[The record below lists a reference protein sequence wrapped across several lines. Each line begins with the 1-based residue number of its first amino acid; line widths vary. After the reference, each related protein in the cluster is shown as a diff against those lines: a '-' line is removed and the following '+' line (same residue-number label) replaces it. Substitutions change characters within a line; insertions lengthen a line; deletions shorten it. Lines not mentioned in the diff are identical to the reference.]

1 MSLNQVA
8 FFVLCVF
15 LWDDN
20 LVDEKDL
27 AVVVVAAVAAKQA
40 LSADV
45 SPVASV
51 LLILEEVDAMVVVAV
66 AVAVVAVAADHIH
79 YT

>member
-8 FFVLCVF
+8 FFVLFAF
-15 LWDDN
+15 LRDDN

-27 AVVVVAAVAAKQA
+27 AVVVVVVAAAAAKQA

-45 SPVASV
+45 FPVASV
-51 LLILEEVDAMVVVAV
+51 LLILEEVDAMVAVVVA
-66 AVAVVAVAADHIH
+66 AVAADHRH